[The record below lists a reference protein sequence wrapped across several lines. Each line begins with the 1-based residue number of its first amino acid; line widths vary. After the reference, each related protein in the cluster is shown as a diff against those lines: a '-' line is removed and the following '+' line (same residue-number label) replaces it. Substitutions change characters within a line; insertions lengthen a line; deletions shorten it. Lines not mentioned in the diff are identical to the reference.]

1 METIL
6 LVVNR
11 RKPEALRAVQAFETA
26 FASRYRLVQVDA
38 EGAGTPPPEQA
49 RLAIVFGGDGSVLA
63 AARLLAGRP
72 IPLVGVNL
80 GKMGFLAEL
89 DQDELNSQLTD
100 ILSGRGRVVER
111 LMLQA
116 QVRTGRELGEPRF
129 ALNDVVLTGQSR
141 LRMLTVTLVVNGERT
156 ITYDG
161 DGIIVSTPLGST
173 AYSLSAGGPI
183 VTPGLDVLI
192 VTPICPHSLA
202 NRSLVVSA
210 DSVLELLPVRPTCA
224 TAVTLDGQEMI
235 DLCVGQNVVIKSSPH
250 RLQLVET
257 GTRTFFT
264 TLREKM
270 NWQAPPRG
278 GNGQECPST

>member
-6 LVVNR
+6 LFVNPC
-11 RKPEALRAVQAFETA
+11 KSKAVRAVARFRSAFGN
-26 FASRYRLVQVDA
+26 SYNLVEVDPQGSKTLPTDEA
-38 EGAGTPPPEQA
+38 T
-49 RLAIVFGGDGSVLA
+49 LAIVFGGDGSVLA
-63 AARLLAGRP
+63 AARLLRGRP

-89 DQDELNSQLTD
+89 TEAELNSQLAD
-100 ILSGRGRVVER
+100 ILSGRGKVVER

-116 QVRTGRELGEPRF
+116 QVRTGDVLSEPRL
-129 ALNDVVLTGQSR
+129 ALNDVVLNGGSR
-141 LRMLTVTLVVNGERT
+141 LRMITVTLLVNGEET

-161 DGIIVSTPLGST
+161 DGIIVATPLGST

-183 VTPGLDVLI
+183 ATPGLDVLI
-192 VTPICPHSLA
+192 VTPICPHSLT

-210 DSVLELLPVRPTCA
+210 DSELELVPVRQERP
-224 TAVTLDGQEMI
+224 TAVTLDGQELI
-235 DLCVGQNVVIKSSPH
+235 ELNVDQQILVKAAPN
-250 RLQLVET
+250 RLKLVET

-270 NWQAPPRG
+270 NWGGRGVPPVA
-278 GNGQECPST
+278 GNEK

>member
-1 METIL
+1 M
-6 LVVNR
+6 
-11 RKPEALRAVQAFETA
+11 
-26 FASRYRLVQVDA
+26 QVDA
-38 EGAGTPPPEQA
+38 EGTQNLPADQA

-63 AARLLAGRP
+63 AARLLGGRP

-89 DQDELNSQLTD
+89 DEDELNAQLTD

-116 QVRTGRELGEPRF
+116 QLRTGNELGEPHL

-141 LRMLTVTLVVNGERT
+141 QRMLTVTLVVNGERT

-183 VTPGLDVLI
+183 VTPELDVLI

-210 DSVLELLPVRPTCA
+210 DSVLELVPVRPDCS
-224 TAVTLDGQEMI
+224 TAVTLDGQRLV
-235 DLCVGQNVVIKSSPH
+235 DLCAGAHVVIKASPH
-250 RLQLVET
+250 RLRLVET

-270 NWQAPPRG
+270 NWQAPNKRG
-278 GNGQECPST
+278 RE

>member
-1 METIL
+1 METIVL
-6 LVVNR
+6 FVNP
-11 RKPEALRAVQAFETA
+11 RKSEAVRAVAGFKRTV
-26 FASRYRLVQVDA
+26 SGSYRLVEVDPQ
-38 EGAGTPPPEQA
+38 EDRRLPTDEA

-63 AARLLAGRP
+63 AARLLGGRS
-72 IPLVGVNL
+72 IPLVGVNV

-89 DQDELNSQLTD
+89 TEEELTAQLDE

-116 QVRTGRELGEPRF
+116 QLRSGEELGEARL
-129 ALNDVVLTGQSR
+129 ALNDVVLSSQAR
-141 LRMLTVTLVVNGERT
+141 VRMMTVALLVNGERA

-210 DSVLELLPVRPTCA
+210 DSELELVPLQPDRAP
-224 TAVTLDGQEMI
+224 AVTLDGQELMEI
-235 DLCVGQNVVIKSSPH
+235 GAGEHVVIQAAPH
-250 RLQLVET
+250 RLSLVET
-257 GTRTFFT
+257 GSRTFFT

-270 NWQAPPRG
+270 NWQGPPRTS
-278 GNGQECPST
+278 QAK

>member
-6 LVVNR
+6 LFVNP
-11 RKPEALRAVQAFETA
+11 RKSSAVRAVATFRNS
-26 FASRYRLVQVDA
+26 FGKSYRLVEVDPQGSKTLTTDEA
-38 EGAGTPPPEQA
+38 T
-49 RLAIVFGGDGSVLA
+49 LAIVFGGDGSVLA
-63 AARLLAGRP
+63 AARLLGGRP
-72 IPLVGVNL
+72 IPLVGVNV

-89 DQDELNSQLTD
+89 TETELNSRLAD

-116 QVRTGRELGEPRF
+116 QVRTGDTLSEPRL
-129 ALNDVVLTGQSR
+129 ALNDVVLNGGSR
-141 LRMLTVTLVVNGERT
+141 LRMMTVTLLVNGEET

-161 DGIIVSTPLGST
+161 DGIIVSTPVGST

-183 VTPGLDVLI
+183 ATPGLDVLI
-192 VTPICPHSLA
+192 VTPICPHSLT

-210 DSVLELLPVRPTCA
+210 DSELELVPVRPERP
-224 TAVTLDGQEMI
+224 TAVTLDGQELI
-235 DLCVGQNVVIKSSPH
+235 ELSVGQQVLVKAAPN
-250 RLQLVET
+250 RLKLVET

-270 NWQAPPRG
+270 NWGALPPKA
-278 GNGQECPST
+278 GNEK